1 MSAPKRSRPAKASPK
16 SSPKASSKAAAKPK
30 PAPTSGPKRSSPRS
44 RAADSGRRG
53 SRMRWARWLWGAV
66 ITVVL
71 AALLFEFT
79 MVWTIGV
86 GTYMITMGE
95 LTGLWFLVAGYV
107 LACVPPAFG
116 LLVATGGFW
125 RSMTHALWIGL
136 IYGAAGFV
144 FLDQFAGLTI

>member
-1 MSAPKRSRPAKASPK
+1 
-16 SSPKASSKAAAKPK
+16 
-30 PAPTSGPKRSSPRS
+30 
-44 RAADSGRRG
+44 
-53 SRMRWARWLWGAV
+53 MRWARWLWAVV

-71 AALLFEFT
+71 GALLFEFT

-136 IYGAAGFV
+136 IYGAVGFL
-144 FLDQFAGLTI
+144 FLDQVAGLTI

>member
-1 MSAPKRSRPAKASPK
+1 
-16 SSPKASSKAAAKPK
+16 
-30 PAPTSGPKRSSPRS
+30 
-44 RAADSGRRG
+44 
-53 SRMRWARWLWGAV
+53 MRWARWLWAAV

-71 AALLFEFT
+71 GALLFEFT

-107 LACVPPAFG
+107 LACVPPALG
-116 LLVATGGFW
+116 LLVATGAFW

-136 IYGAAGFV
+136 LYGVGGF
-144 FLDQFAGLTI
+144 LLMDQIAGLTI

>member
-1 MSAPKRSRPAKASPK
+1 MSAPKRSRPAKTAS
-16 SSPKASSKAAAKPK
+16 KASSTSASRSASSSTSR
-30 PAPTSGPKRSSPRS
+30 PAG
-44 RAADSGRRG
+44 RG
-53 SRMRWARWLWGAV
+53 SGMRWARWLWAVV

-71 AALLFEFT
+71 GALLFEFT

-136 IYGAAGFV
+136 IYGAVGFL
-144 FLDQFAGLTI
+144 FLDQVAGLTI